1 MYILSCF
8 ITSNKVFILVYKN
21 GVYSNYDFSFYP
33 SFQGKEDLEFLL
45 KSLLKNLKISASDCL
60 FLFSSTFYSYNLL
73 DKPTVSLNELISKD
87 KDYLYIYFDNLTL
100 ISQKNLSC
108 ASLGLSKRSDNFL
121 SNRSVFQSKVFNND
135 LEEVVY
141 FSKSLNDTISSSK
154 KKVILGGDYFT
165 DTSIPNEFKINFISE
180 ILSSGFYEIYI
191 DYLNEYPHFASLN
204 IHTNIGYKK
213 PKFEPFIYLIS
224 SEKDSELLF
233 ENRSTNKYLS
243 LKKDETMFIHTDED
257 KNNIKSSPLLK
268 YKGRELGK
276 GEVLIDTS
284 FGGLFIDRR
293 SYKNKKEN
301 FGVESLRQVLNSIEK
316 SHDYSNL

>member
-33 SFQGKEDLEFLL
+33 SFQDKEDLEYLL
-45 KSLLKNLKISASDCL
+45 KSLLKNLKISVSDCL
-60 FLFSSTFYSYNLL
+60 FLFSSTFYNYNVL

-121 SNRSVFQSKVFNND
+121 SNRSIFQSKVFNND

-141 FSKSLNDTISSSK
+141 FSKSLNDNISSPK
-154 KKVILGGDYFT
+154 KKVVLGGDYFT
-165 DTSIPNEFKINFISE
+165 DANIPNEFKINFVSE
-180 ILSSGFYEIYI
+180 ILSGGFYEIYI

-213 PKFEPFIYLIS
+213 PKFEQFIYLITT
-224 SEKDSELLF
+224 EKDSELLF
-233 ENRSTNKYLS
+233 ENKSVNKL
-243 LKKDETMFIHTDED
+243 LPVKKDETMFIHSDID
-257 KNNIKSSPLLK
+257 KSNLKSNPLLK
-268 YKGRELGK
+268 YKGKDLGK
-276 GEVLIDTS
+276 GEISLDTS
-284 FGGLFIDRR
+284 FGGLFIDKR